1 MIITITMNPA
11 IDRGA
16 SIEKISPEKKLRCGE
31 LTVEAGGGGINVSK
45 AVKELGGLSYA
56 IFPAG
61 GGNGRHIQEIL
72 AKKDIPYTAVKVLAN
87 TRENLTVVE
96 TTTNLEY
103 RFVMPG
109 YSLSLKEAE
118 RCFATIAIL
127 NPLADIFVASGSLP
141 QGVSEDFYVRLA
153 HMAKKAN
160 IRFVVDASGRA
171 LQLVAQEGVYL
182 LKPNLS
188 ELASLVGEEHIERDE
203 VKEIAKEI
211 INKGFCKVLVVSL
224 GEQGAILIAQDH
236 YEEVPAPYVEKLSTV
251 GAGDSMVGGMV
262 WMLQRKKA
270 LSEVVKFGVACGTAA
285 TMNLGTQL
293 FNREDAFRLYRTMK
307 ANTLKQ

>member
-16 SIEKISPEKKLRCGE
+16 SIEKVYPEKKLRCGE
-31 LTVEAGGGGINVSK
+31 LTLEAGGGGINVSK

-72 AKKDIPYTAVKVLAN
+72 TKKDIPYTAVRVLAN

-96 TTTNLEY
+96 TATNLEY

-109 YSLSLKEAE
+109 YSLSQKEVE
-118 RCFATIAIL
+118 RCFATITLL

-153 HMAKKAN
+153 HMAKKAR
-160 IRFVVDASGRA
+160 IRFVVDTSGRP

-224 GEQGAILIAQDH
+224 GEQGAILITQDH
-236 YEEVPAPYVEKLSTV
+236 YEEISALHVEKLSTV

-262 WMLQRKKA
+262 WMLQRKKE
-270 LSEVVKFGVACGTAA
+270 LLEVVKFGVACGTAA
-285 TMNLGTQL
+285 TLNIGTQL
-293 FNREDAFRLYRTMK
+293 FNREDAFRLYKTMK
-307 ANTLKQ
+307 ANTQKR

>member
-16 SIEKISPEKKLRCGE
+16 SIEKIFPEKKLRCGE
-31 LTVEAGGGGINVSK
+31 LTIEAGGGGINVSK

-72 AKKDIPYTAVKVLAN
+72 TKKDIPHTAVKVLAN

-96 TTTNLEY
+96 SSTNLEY

-109 YSLSLKEAE
+109 YGLSQKEVE
-118 RCFATIAIL
+118 RCYSTIAIL
-127 NPLADIFVASGSLP
+127 NPLADILVASGSLP
-141 QGVSEDFYVRLA
+141 PGVPEDFYVRLA
-153 HMAKKAN
+153 HMAKKSG
-160 IRFVVDASGRA
+160 IRFVVDASGKA

-188 ELASLVGEEHIERDE
+188 ELASLVGEEHIELDE
-203 VKEIAKEI
+203 VKEVAKEI
-211 INKGFCKVLVVSL
+211 INKGFCKLLVVSL
-224 GEQGAILIAQDH
+224 GEQGAILISQDH
-236 YEEVPAPYVEKLSTV
+236 YEEIPTPHVEKVSTV
-251 GAGDSMVGGMV
+251 GAGDSMVGGMA
-262 WMLQRKKA
+262 WMLQRKKE
-270 LSEVVKFGVACGTAA
+270 LLEVVKFGVACGTAA

-293 FNREDAFRLYRTMK
+293 FNKEDAFKLYKTMK
-307 ANTLKQ
+307 ANTRK